1 MSGKHEASTQ
11 IETQLRE
18 NLIMLAR
25 KVPGPGK
32 LQLSRR
38 SALQLLAARPGP
50 CKTKNP
56 YDAQK
61 NANFSEK
68 KTEKLDQIWAQKLGP
83 ETGPLEPWLLSFLR
97 RARSWTCFWSQFPGP
112 KIGPENR
119 RKIEKS
125 ANIGFN
131 FGPQRGAL
139 KHIFSNPTISLVC
152 GSPDSLTD
160 PSAGS

>member
-38 SALQLLAARPGP
+38 SAPQLLAARPGP

-61 NANFSEK
+61 SADFSEK
-68 KTEKLDQIWAQKLGP
+68 KTKSWTKSGPKNWDQKLV
-83 ETGPLEPWLLSFLR
+83 PWS
-97 RARSWTCFWSQFPGP
+97 PGY
-112 KIGPENR
+112 
-119 RKIEKS
+119 
-125 ANIGFN
+125 
-131 FGPQRGAL
+131 
-139 KHIFSNPTISLVC
+139 
-152 GSPDSLTD
+152 
-160 PSAGS
+160 

>member
-38 SALQLLAARPGP
+38 SAPQLLAARPGP

-61 NANFSEK
+61 SANFAEK
-68 KTEKLDQIWAQKLGP
+68 NEKLDQIWAQKLGP

-97 RARSWTCFWSQFPGP
+97 RARSWTSFWSQFPGP
-112 KIGPENR
+112 KIGPRNR

-125 ANIGFN
+125 ANVGFN

-152 GSPDSLTD
+152 GWPASLTD

>member
-18 NLIMLAR
+18 KLIMLAR

-38 SALQLLAARPGP
+38 SAPQLLAARPGP

-61 NANFSEK
+61 SANFSEK
-68 KTEKLDQIWAQKLGP
+68 KMKSWTKSGLKNWDQKLV
-83 ETGPLEPWLLSFLR
+83 PWS
-97 RARSWTCFWSQFPGP
+97 PGY
-112 KIGPENR
+112 
-119 RKIEKS
+119 
-125 ANIGFN
+125 
-131 FGPQRGAL
+131 
-139 KHIFSNPTISLVC
+139 
-152 GSPDSLTD
+152 
-160 PSAGS
+160 

>member
-1 MSGKHEASTQ
+1 MSGKHEAWTQ
-11 IETQLRE
+11 VESQLRE

-38 SALQLLAARPGP
+38 SAPQLLAARPGP

-61 NANFSEK
+61 SANFSEK
-68 KTEKLDQIWAQKLGP
+68 KNEKLDQIWAQKLGP

-97 RARSWTCFWSQFPGP
+97 RARSWTSFWSSFRVQ
-112 KIGPENR
+112 KSVPE
-119 RKIEKS
+119 IEEKS
-125 ANIGFN
+125 KNQQTLDSIL
-131 FGPQRGAL
+131 GPNVG
-139 KHIFSNPTISLVC
+139 P
-152 GSPDSLTD
+152 
-160 PSAGS
+160 

>member
-38 SALQLLAARPGP
+38 SAPQLLAARPGP

-61 NANFSEK
+61 SANFSEK

-97 RARSWTCFWSQFPGP
+97 RARSWTSFWSSFRVQ
-112 KIGPENR
+112 KSVPE
-119 RKIEKS
+119 IEEKS
-125 ANIGFN
+125 RNQQTLDSIL
-131 FGPQRGAL
+131 GPNVG
-139 KHIFSNPTISLVC
+139 P
-152 GSPDSLTD
+152 
-160 PSAGS
+160 

>member
-38 SALQLLAARPGP
+38 SAPQLLAARPGP

-61 NANFSEK
+61 SANFSEK
-68 KTEKLDQIWAQKLGP
+68 NEKDGP
-83 ETGPLEPWLLSFLR
+83 NL
-97 RARSWTCFWSQFPGP
+97 GP
-112 KIGPENR
+112 KIGPGNR

-125 ANIGFN
+125 AKIGFN
-131 FGPQRGAL
+131 FGPQCGAV

-152 GSPDSLTD
+152 GWPASLTD

>member
-18 NLIMLAR
+18 NLITLAR

-38 SALQLLAARPGP
+38 SAPQLLAARPGP

-61 NANFSEK
+61 SANFSEK
-68 KTEKLDQIWAQKLGP
+68 KNEKLDQIWAQKLGP

-97 RARSWTCFWSQFPGP
+97 RARSWTSFWSSFRVQ
-112 KIGPENR
+112 KSVPE
-119 RKIEKS
+119 IEEKS
-125 ANIGFN
+125 KNQQTLDSIL
-131 FGPQRGAL
+131 GPNVG
-139 KHIFSNPTISLVC
+139 P
-152 GSPDSLTD
+152 
-160 PSAGS
+160 

>member
-18 NLIMLAR
+18 NLITLAR

-38 SALQLLAARPGP
+38 SAPQLLAARPGP

-61 NANFSEK
+61 SKNFSEK
-68 KTEKLDQIWAQKLGP
+68 KRKVGPNLGPKSGTRNWSPGALAIKFLKEGQILDQ
-83 ETGPLEPWLLSFLR
+83 FLVPVSGSKN
-97 RARSWTCFWSQFPGP
+97 RSRKS
-112 KIGPENR
+112 KKN
-119 RKIEKS
+119 RKISK
-125 ANIGFN
+125 NWIQ
-131 FGPQRGAL
+131 FGTPMWGRETY
-139 KHIFSNPTISLVC
+139 F
-152 GSPDSLTD
+152 
-160 PSAGS
+160 